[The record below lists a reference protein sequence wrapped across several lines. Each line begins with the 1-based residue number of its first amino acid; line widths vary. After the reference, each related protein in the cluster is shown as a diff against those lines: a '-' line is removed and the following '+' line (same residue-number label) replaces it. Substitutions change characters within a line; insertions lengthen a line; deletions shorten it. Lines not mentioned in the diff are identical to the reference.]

1 MKKLIGSAI
10 EFNSS
15 SVAYISVPLKDVM
28 FLTLLNIT
36 ANSCCA
42 SIPLWLNKMQR

>member
-36 ANSCCA
+36 ANCLLRFY
-42 SIPLWLNKMQR
+42 SIMVK

>member
-15 SVAYISVPLKDVM
+15 SVAYISVPLKDVT

-36 ANSCCA
+36 ASCLLRVY
-42 SIPLWLNKMQR
+42 SIMVK